1 MTFTNIF
8 VSNVYGNAVKCTG
21 YRCTVSDSEI
31 CHTGRGGIVFDG
43 GDRETLTPSH
53 NRATNNYIHDFAEVF
68 VTYNPGVLLNGVGA
82 VCDHNEICNTPHMAI
97 KYTGNDHL
105 IEYNDIHDVVL
116 HSTDAGAIYA
126 GQDWAAYG
134 TVIRYNKLV
143 NIGAGE
149 FMPDGIYWD
158 DVISGQTAYR
168 NLLINV
174 RKHSFMVGGGRC
186 NKLDENVIIDVFY
199 NTNGELEGHP
209 ITYDD
214 RAREGLLRD
223 GWMKN
228 AVINEG
234 KGYWAHFDKWPIREG
249 VWAEQYPNLAKV
261 KTEFATTDPDD
272 KDFAINPAYVSIC
285 GNVIVVPENPF
296 YIWDSVYEY
305 GTVEN
310 NTVYSSLDEAG
321 WDNEKM
327 CFTEDSPVFKDVPGF
342 ENIPVDKIGRNK
354 K

>member
-1 MTFTNIF
+1 MNFADMHIH
-8 VSNVYGNAVKCTG
+8 SKY
-21 YRCTVSDSEI
+21 SDGS
-31 CHTGRGGIVFDG
+31 
-43 GDRETLTPSH
+43 LTPEEIV
-53 NRATNNYIHDFAEVF
+53 RTAR
-68 VTYNPGVLLNGVGA
+68 GNGVGLIS

-126 GQDWAAYG
+126 GQDWTAYG

-158 DVISGQTAYR
+158 DVLSGQSAYR
-168 NLLINV
+168 NLLVNV
-174 RKHSFMVGGGRC
+174 RKHSFMIGGGRC
-186 NKLDENVIIDVFY
+186 NKVDENVIIDVFY
-199 NTNGELEGHP
+199 NTNSELEGHP

-214 RAREGLLRD
+214 RAREGFLRD

-228 AVINEG
+228 AVINES
-234 KGYWAHFDKWPIREG
+234 KGCWAHFDKWPIRDG
-249 VWAEQYPNLAKV
+249 VWAERYPELSKI

-272 KDFAINPAYVSIC
+272 KDFPINPAYVSVC

-310 NTVYSSLDEAG
+310 NTVYSSIEEAG

-327 CFTEDSPVFKDVPGF
+327 LFTPDSPVFKDVPGF
-342 ENIPVDKIGRNK
+342 ENIPVDKIGRTK
-354 K
+354 E